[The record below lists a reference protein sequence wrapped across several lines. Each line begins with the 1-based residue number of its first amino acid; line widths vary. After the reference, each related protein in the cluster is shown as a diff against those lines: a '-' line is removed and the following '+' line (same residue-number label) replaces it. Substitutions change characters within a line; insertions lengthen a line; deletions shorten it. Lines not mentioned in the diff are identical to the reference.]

1 MASVEQRALA
11 EDVKSVHRKLREQLL
26 EGRKAEEVCRVVTH
40 YWWASLLR
48 FIICF
53 AHLRFGR
60 TMFKIRRLW
69 TNIVRA

>member
-40 YWWASLLR
+40 YW
-48 FIICF
+48 
-53 AHLRFGR
+53 
-60 TMFKIRRLW
+60 
-69 TNIVRA
+69 